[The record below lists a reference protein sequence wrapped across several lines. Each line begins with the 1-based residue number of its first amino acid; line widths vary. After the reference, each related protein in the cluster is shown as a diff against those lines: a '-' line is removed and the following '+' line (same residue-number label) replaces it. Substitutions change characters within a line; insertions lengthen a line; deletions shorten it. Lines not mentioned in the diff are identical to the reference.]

1 MTTYSASVNSWNTS
15 SSHRTVTQNVG
26 TGDTINVSFGSYSPY
41 TTVLVSLITNCS
53 SSVAVNSGPL
63 NGVTL
68 TFSSSSAGTY
78 DFRVTHVYSSGKTS
92 TTKYS
97 GVTGTVSAATPTL
110 TAVDISPATW
120 SNSGAGSQA
129 FAATKTGTATDVV
142 YAWSLTG
149 DTDNATL
156 SATSGTPVTVTMAN
170 DIGES
175 QETVTVNVSATSS
188 SASVSSGITDTA
200 VITQTHD
207 AASLTAVD
215 ISPATA
221 TISNGGTQAFTAS
234 ITGNVTDTVYAWSL
248 SGDTDNVS
256 LSSSSGN
263 PVTVTATD
271 VDDTSQETVTVNVS
285 ATSSQASV
293 SSGVTDTSTLTL
305 NHTQTPQGV
314 LVTPGGTAIAIASIA
329 NPAVLVTGS
338 STIPLSGLQDLDGAL
353 IASTSTGIL
362 SSVKSL
368 NGAFVEFE
376 VPVNSWDGGANW
388 GSSF

>member
-1 MTTYSASVNSWNTS
+1 M
-15 SSHRTVTQNVG
+15 G

-120 SNSGAGSQA
+120 SNTGAGSQA

-329 NPAVLVTGS
+329 NPAVIVTGS

-376 VPVNSWDGGANW
+376 VPVDSWDGGANW

>member
-120 SNSGAGSQA
+120 SNTGAGSQA

-188 SASVSSGITDTA
+188 
-200 VITQTHD
+200 
-207 AASLTAVD
+207 
-215 ISPATA
+215 
-221 TISNGGTQAFTAS
+221 
-234 ITGNVTDTVYAWSL
+234 
-248 SGDTDNVS
+248 
-256 LSSSSGN
+256 
-263 PVTVTATD
+263 
-271 VDDTSQETVTVNVS
+271 
-285 ATSSQASV
+285 QASV

-329 NPAVLVTGS
+329 NPAVIVTGS

-376 VPVNSWDGGANW
+376 VPVDSWDGGANW